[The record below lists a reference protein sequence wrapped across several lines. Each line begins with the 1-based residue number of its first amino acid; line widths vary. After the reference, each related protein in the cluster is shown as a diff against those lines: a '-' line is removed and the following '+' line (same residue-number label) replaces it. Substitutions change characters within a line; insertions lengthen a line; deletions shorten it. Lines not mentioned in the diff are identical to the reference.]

1 MKKSQLPSTMYAKD
15 VIEVLE
21 AEIKALEKKYYKL
34 KFYQVGTKKIY
45 LNMIDKYK
53 ELLMDKY
60 AYYERLLDD
69 EFNGRY

>member
-1 MKKSQLPSTMYAKD
+1 MKKSQLPSTMYAKG

-21 AEIKALEKKYYKL
+21 AEIKALEKKYYSL

-69 EFNGRY
+69 EFNGKY